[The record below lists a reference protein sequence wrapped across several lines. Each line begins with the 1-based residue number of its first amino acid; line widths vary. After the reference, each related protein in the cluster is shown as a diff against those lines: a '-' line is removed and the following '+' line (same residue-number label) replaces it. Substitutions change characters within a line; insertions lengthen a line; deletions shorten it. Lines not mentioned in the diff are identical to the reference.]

1 MALLGRP
8 AVQGTIHAQRLVGT
22 VASWKSPWGWVNCPS
37 LGGDLF
43 AHEEDLVSGILA
55 KGVQVSFEA
64 GTDPRSG
71 RPRALQ
77 IEALGDGVGHVANS
91 ASAGLQTFGAFAAK
105 AEPLESSGPRFDG
118 VIASWKE
125 PWGWISCSQEEKDVF
140 VHREDM
146 LGADPCIPLEAGL
159 EVTFEMGLDPKTG
172 RKRALRIEV
181 PSLENRL
188 NGVVTSWKDQWGWVS
203 CAEFQDGD
211 IFAHRED
218 LPDGAWVEVGTPVT
232 FELGADD
239 KGRRRAKR
247 IGVCGPAVA
256 PLGKGGC
263 MPNTLPTAPVKG
275 AFKGNSMGSHTMP
288 VGPGK
293 GCGASSAAAFA
304 AASVQGCGSLGC
316 SASGGKGHAKGD
328 MVQVVYV
335 PVPAAGAPKG
345 GVRKGT
351 VAGPAGFVGQRLNG
365 LVASWKDAWGW
376 ISNPLFGTDI
386 FAHSED
392 VAEGTEL
399 AIGSPV
405 VFTVGKDVKGRI
417 RARQIEPP
425 GGGAGDGTSAQKRK
439 ELQGREGQAL
449 EGVVISWKSPWG
461 WIRASGIEGD
471 LFAHLGD
478 VPSGEELTVGQTVS
492 FVVGR
497 DQKTQRYRAV
507 HIVASPNVG
516 VDTLDIDDEESA
528 LKRPRI

>member
-1 MALLGRP
+1 
-8 AVQGTIHAQRLVGT
+8 
-22 VASWKSPWGWVNCPS
+22 
-37 LGGDLF
+37 
-43 AHEEDLVSGILA
+43 
-55 KGVQVSFEA
+55 
-64 GTDPRSG
+64 
-71 RPRALQ
+71 
-77 IEALGDGVGHVANS
+77 
-91 ASAGLQTFGAFAAK
+91 
-105 AEPLESSGPRFDG
+105 
-118 VIASWKE
+118 
-125 PWGWISCSQEEKDVF
+125 
-140 VHREDM
+140 M
-146 LGADPCIPLEAGL
+146 LGADSGIPLEAGL

-172 RKRALRIEV
+172 RKRALKIEV

-203 CAEFQDGD
+203 CAEVQDGD

-247 IGVCGPAVA
+247 IGVSGPAAAA
-256 PLGKGGC
+256 PGKGGY
-263 MPNTLPTAPVKG
+263 MQNTLPTAPVKG
-275 AFKGNSMGSHTMP
+275 AFKGNSLGSHTMP

-293 GCGASSAAAFA
+293 GCGASPAAAAAATNPFVAAA
-304 AASVQGCGSLGC
+304 AASAQGCGSHVGC
-316 SASGGKGHAKGD
+316 STSGGKGHAKGD

-345 GVRKGT
+345 GVRKGA

-392 VAEGTEL
+392 VTEGTDL

-425 GGGAGDGTSAQKRK
+425 GGGAGGGTSAQKRK
-439 ELQGREGQAL
+439 ELHGREGEAL
-449 EGVVISWKSPWG
+449 EGEVISWKSPWG

-471 LFAHLGD
+471 LFAHLQD

-492 FVVGR
+492 FLVGR

-507 HIVASPNVG
+507 HIVASSSVG
-516 VDTLDIDDEESA
+516 VDMDMDDEESA
-528 LKRPRI
+528 

>member
-1 MALLGRP
+1 MALLGR
-8 AVQGTIHAQRLVGT
+8 ASVQRLVGT
-22 VASWKSPWGWVNCPS
+22 VTSWKSPWGWVNCPG

-43 AHEEDLVSGILA
+43 AHEEDLVSGVLA
-55 KGVQVSFEA
+55 RGVQVSFEA

-77 IEALGDGVGHVANS
+77 IEGVSSPSGHVVDS
-91 ASAGLQTFGAFAAK
+91 VSAGLKTFGSVAAK
-105 AEPLESSGPRFDG
+105 SELLESFGPRFEG
-118 VIASWKE
+118 VVASWKE

-146 LGADPCIPLEAGL
+146 LGADPNIPLEAGL
-159 EVTFEMGLDPKTG
+159 EVTFEIGLDPKTG
-172 RKRALRIEV
+172 RKRALKIEV
-181 PSLENRL
+181 PSQENRL

-203 CAEFQDGD
+203 CAEIEDGD

-239 KGRRRAKR
+239 KGRRRATR
-247 IGVCGPAVA
+247 IGVCGPAVHTV
-256 PLGKGGC
+256 GKGGC
-263 MPNTLPTAPVKG
+263 LSNTLPTAPVKG
-275 AFKGNSMGSHTMP
+275 AFKGNSLGF
-288 VGPGK
+288 VDKVVAGK
-293 GCGASSAAAFA
+293 GCNASTAAAAAVA
-304 AASVQGCGSLGC
+304 AASVQGCGSLAGC
-316 SASGGKGHAKGD
+316 TGFGGKGHAKGD

-335 PVPAAGAPKG
+335 PVPAASAPKG
-345 GVRKGT
+345 GLRKGA
-351 VAGPAGFVGQRLNG
+351 VAGPAGFLGQRLNG

-392 VAEGTEL
+392 VAEGTDL
-399 AIGSPV
+399 AVGSPV
-405 VFTVGKDVKGRI
+405 VFTVGKDTKGRI

-425 GGGAGDGTSAQKRK
+425 GGLAVDGGMAAQKRK

-461 WIRASGIEGD
+461 WIRTPGIEGD
-471 LFAHLGD
+471 LFAHLQD

-492 FVVGR
+492 FLVGR
-497 DQKTQRYRAV
+497 DQKTQRHRAV
-507 HIVASPNVG
+507 HIVASSSVG
-516 VDTLDIDDEESA
+516 VDIDEEESA

>member
-1 MALLGRP
+1 MALLGR
-8 AVQGTIHAQRLVGT
+8 ATVQGTVHAQRLVGT

-37 LGGDLF
+37 MGGDLF

-55 KGVQVSFEA
+55 RGVQVSFEA

-71 RPRALQ
+71 RPRALR
-77 IEALGDGVGHVANS
+77 IEALTSPGHVADS
-91 ASAGLQTFGAFAAK
+91 ASAGLSQLGSVVAK
-105 AEPLESSGPRFDG
+105 SELLEESSGPRFEG

-140 VHREDM
+140 MHREDM
-146 LGADPCIPLEAGL
+146 LGADSGIPLEAGL
-159 EVTFEMGLDPKTG
+159 EVAFEIGLDPKTG
-172 RKRALRIEV
+172 RKRALKIEV

-188 NGVVTSWKDQWGWVS
+188 TGVVTSWKDQWGWVS
-203 CAEFQDGD
+203 CAEIQDGD

-232 FELGADD
+232 FDLGTDD

-247 IGVCGPAVA
+247 IGVCQPSV
-256 PLGKGGC
+256 PTVGKGGF
-263 MPNTLPTAPVKG
+263 MPSTFPNAPVKG
-275 AFKGNSMGSHTMP
+275 AFCGNSLGMANK
-288 VGPGK
+288 VGAGK
-293 GCGASSAAAFA
+293 GCDASFA
-304 AASVQGCGSLGC
+304 AAASAQGCGGFAGC
-316 SASGGKGHAKGD
+316 TASGGKGHAKGD
-328 MVQVVYV
+328 MVQVVYI

-345 GVRKGT
+345 SMRKGA
-351 VAGPAGFVGQRLNG
+351 VAAGPAGFMGQRLNG

-425 GGGAGDGTSAQKRK
+425 GGGAGDGGMASQKRK

-461 WIRASGIEGD
+461 WIRASGIDGD
-471 LFAHLGD
+471 LFAHLQD

-492 FVVGR
+492 FMVGR

-507 HIVASPNVG
+507 QIEASSSVG
-516 VDTLDIDDEESA
+516 VDMNDEDSA